1 MGSEMRRDKRVGEKD
16 PADFFTLKSFPAASE
31 ATVIFTKITT
41 CLLPLDFL
49 WKMTFGGLKAQ
60 GGENGTPVARNGAK
74 DLDGLCNKQF
84 HRPLLPFMFC
94 SLAAHICSC
103 SPNSP
108 MFTCPSISMTCFSS
122 LITL

>member
-1 MGSEMRRDKRVGEKD
+1 MGSEMRRDKRIGEKD
-16 PADFFTLKSFPAASE
+16 PAEVFTLKSFPAASE

-74 DLDGLCNKQF
+74 DLDASVISNF
-84 HRPLLPFMFC
+84 I
-94 SLAAHICSC
+94 AHFFLSC
-103 SPNSP
+103 SIVLLLTSAHAPLTVQCLPALLSP
-108 MFTCPSISMTCFSS
+108 
-122 LITL
+122 